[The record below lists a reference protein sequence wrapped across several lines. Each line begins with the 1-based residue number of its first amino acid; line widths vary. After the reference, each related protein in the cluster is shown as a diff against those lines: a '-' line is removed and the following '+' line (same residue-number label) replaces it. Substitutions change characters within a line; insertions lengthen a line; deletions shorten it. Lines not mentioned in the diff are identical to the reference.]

1 MLKAKVNIQVLKV
14 DRRLITLFKPFFR
27 GKRFRA
33 PKWAFCLENL
43 VRIAS
48 YGPQIDQLHGENRLS
63 HIINQIYLIQSLL
76 YGFQTRPFAEVITWR
91 LFDFRFV
98 FVHILWFNCRYPYE
112 SKSEPI
118 KVFQLYPNA
127 LAPLIQGLMASGFTL
142 LPANPP
148 VPRLFLPCPVGTF
161 SNSSN
166 QGTEGCTPC
175 PAGIRL
181 VIYMLFTGWEAVPEV
196 LSTAPDRR
204 PRAVLRRTR
213 SCWWGAR
220 SIANQNKTLQ
230 HDF

>member
-1 MLKAKVNIQVLKV
+1 MRCTSSNH
-14 DRRLITLFKPFFR
+14 DYT
-27 GKRFRA
+27 G
-33 PKWAFCLENL
+33 
-43 VRIAS
+43 
-48 YGPQIDQLHGENRLS
+48 
-63 HIINQIYLIQSLL
+63 L

-91 LFDFRFV
+91 LFDFRFA
-98 FVHILWFNCRYPYE
+98 FFHILCFNCRYPYE

-118 KVFQLYPNA
+118 KVFQLYPDA

-181 VIYMLFTGWEAVPEV
+181 LYICYSPAGKITKKLFTCLGRSVLGESVPEV
-196 LSTAPDRR
+196 LRLR
-204 PRAVLRRTR
+204 LRAQFLPIRTDLGTSITFSFFPTEIQKFQENFPSLSNQCVL
-213 SCWWGAR
+213 
-220 SIANQNKTLQ
+220 K
-230 HDF
+230 

>member
-1 MLKAKVNIQVLKV
+1 MRCTSSNH
-14 DRRLITLFKPFFR
+14 DYT
-27 GKRFRA
+27 
-33 PKWAFCLENL
+33 E
-43 VRIAS
+43 
-48 YGPQIDQLHGENRLS
+48 
-63 HIINQIYLIQSLL
+63 L

-91 LFDFRFV
+91 LFDFRFA
-98 FVHILWFNCRYPYE
+98 FFHILCFNCRYPYE

-142 LPANPP
+142 LPASPP

-181 VIYMLFTGWEAVPEV
+181 VIYMLFTGWENNKKVIHLPRSVCIGRNCARGLEY
-196 LSTAPDRR
+196 R
-204 PRAVLRRTR
+204 PRP
-213 SCWWGAR
+213 
-220 SIANQNKTLQ
+220 
-230 HDF
+230 